1 VRAAPEEQHARVN
14 ILFIAFGATLVGFL
28 LVMLIGRG
36 QSHSPA
42 ARESAPG
49 EGVIELA
56 WVRNYGVEGFQKMLL
71 ALFAEMG
78 FDTERT
84 ERGRTTV
91 DFHAVDLTPIR
102 GGRIHVRGV
111 FSTPGV
117 AVDAEEVRTLV
128 DTARAESVGKA
139 VMVTLGR
146 FSDDA
151 RDTATDNP
159 IDLLD
164 GDELAALVRKHL
176 PQTYATRVL

>member
-1 VRAAPEEQHARVN
+1 VPASGGEEHARVN
-14 ILFIAFGATLVGFL
+14 ILFIAFVATVLGFL

-36 QSHSPA
+36 QPLSPA
-42 ARESAPG
+42 ARESAPQ
-49 EGVIELA
+49 EGPIDLA
-56 WVRNYGVEGFQKMLL
+56 WVRSFGVEGFQKMLL

-78 FDTERT
+78 FDTERS

-91 DFHAVDLTPIR
+91 DFHAVDPTPIR
-102 GGRIHVRGV
+102 GGRIYVRGV

-117 AVDAEEVRTLV
+117 SVDAEDVRTLI

-146 FSDDA
+146 FSDEA
-151 RDTATDNP
+151 RDTARDNP

-164 GDELAALVRKHL
+164 GDELAALVKKHL
-176 PQTYATRVL
+176 PQAYATRML